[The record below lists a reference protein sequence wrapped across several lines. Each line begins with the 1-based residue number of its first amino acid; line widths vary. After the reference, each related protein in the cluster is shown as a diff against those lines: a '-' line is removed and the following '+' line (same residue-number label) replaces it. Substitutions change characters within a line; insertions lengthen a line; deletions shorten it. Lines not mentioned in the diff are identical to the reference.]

1 MKRNAIFFV
10 IIGLLLTVTLLMA
23 GNVLV
28 PVVSADVGAVTAA
41 NRLFEAG
48 NYGEAIQVY
57 EQLAAQGVE
66 DSALFYNLGNAYY
79 RSGDLGRA
87 ILNFRRAAELDPRD
101 PDIRANLA
109 LARTQ
114 ADDPFAQA
122 APGPLNTL
130 ANLTRNWLT
139 LNETAILA
147 LGLWFLAGFGLLI
160 IWRLEPG
167 KLRAAIQYAWIVV
180 VIFLLIGGLSLGSR
194 IYTERA
200 RPEGIVVA
208 PVVAVSN
215 GPGAEY
221 DSGISLTSGAPVSL
235 VETRGPW
242 ARLDASDAETERWI
256 PLEAVE
262 TIASSAIAH
271 GNLL

>member
-1 MKRNAIFFV
+1 MKRNVIFFGV
-10 IIGLLLTVTLLMA
+10 VGLLLMVTLLTA
-23 GNVLV
+23 GNILV
-28 PVVSADVGAVTAA
+28 PEVTADVSAVTAA

-57 EQLAAQGVE
+57 EQLSSQGVE
-66 DSALFYNLGNAYY
+66 DSVLFYNLGNAYY
-79 RSGDLGRA
+79 RNGDLGRA

-109 LARTQ
+109 LASAQ
-114 ADDPFAQA
+114 ANDPFHEA
-122 APGPLNTL
+122 APGPLNSL
-130 ANLTRNWLT
+130 ANVTRTWLT

-160 IWRLEPG
+160 IWRMEPG
-167 KLRAAIQYAWIVV
+167 KFRAGVQYAWII
-180 VIFLLIGGLSLGSR
+180 VILLLLISGLSLGSR
-194 IYTERA
+194 IYTERT

-208 PVVAVSN
+208 PVVAISN

-221 DSGISLTSGAPVSL
+221 DSGINLTSGAPVKL
-235 VETRGPW
+235 VETQGPW
-242 ARLDASDAETERWI
+242 ARIDASDTETEKWI

>member
-1 MKRNAIFFV
+1 MKRNAIFFT
-10 IIGLLLTVTLLMA
+10 IIGFLLFVTLLTA
-23 GNVLV
+23 ANVLAPEV
-28 PVVSADVGAVTAA
+28 TADVGAVTAA
-41 NRLFEAG
+41 NRLYEAG

-66 DSALFYNLGNAYY
+66 DSVLFYNLGNAYY
-79 RSGDLGRA
+79 RTGDLGRA

-109 LARTQ
+109 LANAQ
-114 ADDPFAQA
+114 ADDPFPQA
-122 APGPLNTL
+122 APGPVNTL

-139 LNETAILA
+139 LNETAVLA
-147 LGLWFLAGFGLLI
+147 LGLWFVAGLGLLI
-160 IWRLEPG
+160 IWRMEPG
-167 KLRAAIQYAWIVV
+167 KLRNGAKYAWMIV
-180 VIFLLIGGLSLGSR
+180 ILFLLIGGLSLGSR
-194 IYTERA
+194 IYSEST

-221 DSGISLTSGAPVSL
+221 DTGISLTSGAPVSL
-235 VETRGPW
+235 VETQGPW
-242 ARLDASDAETERWI
+242 ARLDASDADTERWI

-262 TIASSAIAH
+262 TIAGSAIAH

>member
-10 IIGLLLTVTLLMA
+10 VIGLLLTVTLLTA
-23 GNVLV
+23 GNILD
-28 PVVSADVGAVTAA
+28 PKVSADVGAVTAA

-57 EQLAAQGVE
+57 EQLATQGIE

-109 LARTQ
+109 LAETQ
-114 ADDPFAQA
+114 AEDPFAQA
-122 APGPLNTL
+122 APGPLSTL
-130 ANLTRNWLT
+130 ANLTGNWMT

-147 LGLWFLAGFGLLI
+147 LGLWFLVGFGLLI

-167 KLRAAIQYAWIVV
+167 KLRSGVQYVWIVV
-180 VIFLLIGGLSLGSR
+180 LLFFLLGGLSLGSR

-200 RPEGIVVA
+200 TPDGIVVA
-208 PVVAVSN
+208 PVVAVSD

-221 DSGISLTSGAPVSL
+221 DSGINLTSGAPVSL
-235 VETRGPW
+235 VETRGSW
-242 ARLDASDAETERWI
+242 ARIDASGAEIERWI

>member
-10 IIGLLLTVTLLMA
+10 IVGFLLTAALFAA

-28 PVVSADVGAVTAA
+28 PKVSADVGAVTAA

-57 EQLAAQGVE
+57 EELVAQGVE
-66 DSALFYNLGNAYY
+66 DSALFYNLGSAYY

-109 LARTQ
+109 LAQSQ
-114 ADDPFAQA
+114 AADPFEQA
-122 APGPLNTL
+122 APGPLNAL
-130 ANLTRNWLT
+130 ANLTRNWMT
-139 LNETAILA
+139 LNETALLA
-147 LGLWFLAGFGLLI
+147 LGLWFLAGFGVLV
-160 IWRLEPG
+160 IWSLEPG
-167 KLRAAIQYAWIVV
+167 KLRSAIQYAWIVV
-180 VIFLLIGGLSLGSR
+180 VLFLLLGGLSLGSR
-194 IYTERA
+194 LYAERA

-208 PVVAVSN
+208 PVVAISS
-215 GPGAEY
+215 GPGANF
-221 DSGISLTSGAPVSL
+221 DSGISLTSGAPVNV

-242 ARLDASDAETERWI
+242 ARLDAPGDETDRWI

-271 GNLL
+271 GDLL

>member
-1 MKRNAIFFV
+1 MKRDVIFFV
-10 IIGLLLTVTLLMA
+10 VVGLLLTVSLLTA
-23 GNVLV
+23 GEILV
-28 PVVSADVGAVTAA
+28 PEVSADVGAVTAA

-57 EQLAAQGVE
+57 EQLVAQGVE

-79 RSGDLGRA
+79 RNGDLGRA
-87 ILNFRRAAELDPRD
+87 ILNLRRAAELDPRD
-101 PDIRANLA
+101 TDIQANLA
-109 LARTQ
+109 LAQSQ
-114 ADDPFAQA
+114 AEDPFAET
-122 APGPLNTL
+122 APGPLDTL
-130 ANLTRNWLT
+130 AKLTNHLLT

-147 LGLWFLAGFGLLI
+147 LGLWFLTGFGLLI

-167 KLRAAIQYAWIVV
+167 KLRSGVQYAWLVV
-180 VIFLLIGGLSLGSR
+180 LLFLLLAGLSLGSR
-194 IYTERA
+194 IYSESA
-200 RPEGIVVA
+200 KPEGIVVA
-208 PVVAVSN
+208 PVVAVSS
-215 GPGAEY
+215 GPGAGD

-235 VETRGPW
+235 VETRDSW
-242 ARLDASDAETERWI
+242 ARLDASGDETERWI